1 MSQEPT
7 VPHRPLTPP
16 KPPVPG
22 ECCER
27 GCENCVWVFYHEA
40 QRRYE
45 AALQALTA
53 AAPDHPDHPASH
65 PIQPE
70 LS

>member
-1 MSQEPT
+1 MLCAMAST
-7 VPHRPLTPP
+7 DVRPLPPPIQP

-27 GCENCVWVFYHEA
+27 GYEMCMWDHYDEA

-45 AALQALTA
+45 AAYADWQQQQAGRS
-53 AAPDHPDHPASH
+53 D
-65 PIQPE
+65 
-70 LS
+70 

>member
-1 MSQEPT
+1 MPPKPT
-7 VPHRPLTPP
+7 VLHLYPEPP

-27 GCENCVWVFYHEA
+27 GCENCVWVFYYEA

-45 AALQALTA
+45 AVLRA
-53 AAPDHPDHPASH
+53 AVTSD
-65 PIQPE
+65 QNQ
-70 LS
+70 

>member
-7 VPHRPLTPP
+7 VSYRHPAPP

-27 GCENCVWVFYHEA
+27 GCENCVWVFYYEA
-40 QRRYE
+40 QRRHE
-45 AALQALTA
+45 ATLRALA
-53 AAPDHPDHPASH
+53 AAPADPG
-65 PIQPE
+65 
-70 LS
+70 